1 MGENLPEHFFS
12 PDTLFA
18 GGPWRE
24 TASRSDSFIQEAFVG
39 PLGSEISICP

>member
-1 MGENLPEHFFS
+1 MKTSWDVSSS

-24 TASRSDSFIQEAFVG
+24 TSSRTDFFIQETFVG
-39 PLGSEISICP
+39 PLGSETSICP